1 MNNIAADV
9 AAISVITPPNAVCG
23 RIPLAGFYEL
33 MCAQD
38 ISFFTYIFRFLH
50 IKVMLC

>member
-33 MCAQD
+33 MLMCAQD
-38 ISFFTYIFRFLH
+38 ISFLRTFLDFC
-50 IKVMLC
+50 I